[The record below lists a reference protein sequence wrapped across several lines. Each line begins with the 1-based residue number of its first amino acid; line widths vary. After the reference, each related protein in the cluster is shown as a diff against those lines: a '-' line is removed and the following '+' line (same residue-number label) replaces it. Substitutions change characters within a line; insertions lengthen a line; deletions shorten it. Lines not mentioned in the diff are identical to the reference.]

1 MDESKSISSSKTL
14 ISEEMEEKLNRW
26 LSSDYELL
34 SSTDGI
40 SELYDQIKTDV
51 GSEIKANRGTLF
63 KNALLPINKIGN
75 RYSNILPR
83 ENTRVILENY
93 KEFELPTDYIHA
105 NHVGFKDSV
114 HQYIVTQGPLTVT
127 IVPFWLMVWE
137 QNISVIV
144 MLTKR
149 WENGRE
155 KCTQYWP
162 GKVPI
167 QTQYLKIYLISEEPL
182 SEHIYR
188 RKFKMVYMENEE
200 EMETKTVYHLFY
212 SEWSDFGIPKD
223 PSTLLKVG
231 ELASKIDKKMTLT
244 LNLEE
249 EEEEDEDEDEEE
261 EEEKKPKIL
270 VHCSAGVGRAGT
282 FVTIHSLVEEIRR
295 TKNLEVDI
303 GKQLLLLR
311 RQRDG
316 AVQTLEQFT
325 FIYNAVATWIFNH
338 FTSEKIE

>member
-1 MDESKSISSSKTL
+1 MDESKSSPSTKTL

-26 LSSDYELL
+26 ISSDYELL

-40 SELYDQIKTDV
+40 SEVYDQVKADV
-51 GSEIKANRGTLF
+51 GVEIKASRVNLF
-63 KNALLPINKIGN
+63 KSALLPINKTGN

-105 NHVGFKDSV
+105 NHVTFKDSV
-114 HQYIVTQGPLTVT
+114 NQYIVTQGPTTAT

-155 KCTQYWP
+155 KCIQYWP
-162 GKVPI
+162 SKVPM
-167 QTQYLKIYLISEEPL
+167 QTQHLKIYLVAEEPL

-188 RKFKMVYMENEE
+188 RKFKMVYMEDEE
-200 EMETKTVYHLFY
+200 EMETKIVYHLFY
-212 SEWSDFGIPKD
+212 SEWGDFGIPKD

-231 ELASKIDKKMTLT
+231 ELASKIDKKMTS
-244 LNLEE
+244 
-249 EEEEDEDEDEEE
+249 E
-261 EEEKKPKIL
+261 EEEKTKIL

-282 FVTIHSLVEEIRR
+282 FVAIHSLIEEIGR
-295 TKNLEVDI
+295 TKHLEVDI

-311 RQRDG
+311 KQRDG
-316 AVQTLEQFT
+316 AVQTLEQFA
-325 FIYNAVATWIFNH
+325 FIYSAVATWILNH
-338 FTSEKIE
+338 FTSERHKT